1 MPTNS
6 EHLQVF
12 ATSARTF
19 ATKNAKHIQIMK
31 NKVIPQVL
39 GMATILFA
47 ALAIYLD
54 VEKGISVF
62 KFVPIVVFGFI
73 ALLVVQGLLCSLYS
87 GMIVPEVV
95 LDKDALLKEALHPAE
110 EEPLKDEEPLVE
122 NAPSTSQEHQ
132 VEPVAAPQQYSCL
145 DHYEALQ
152 EEVARK
158 EVERKKKVL
167 DAVNEYVAHITAG
180 YLSKKSLAT
189 LLQNIEKMACGEYG
203 NYQPLRSDIEAR
215 QLKSPDLRHLAWNI
229 GERLGV
235 PRKERAAFILASFP
249 HELGKATLAYLELNL
264 RDLVPCHIRIDVP
277 KKGDYRFEYQREAA

>member
-1 MPTNS
+1 
-6 EHLQVF
+6 
-12 ATSARTF
+12 
-19 ATKNAKHIQIMK
+19 MK

-39 GMATILFA
+39 GMATILLA

-54 VEKGISVF
+54 VEEGISVF
-62 KFVPIVVFGFI
+62 EFVPIVVFGFI
-73 ALLVVQGLLCSLYS
+73 ALLIIQGLLSSLYS
-87 GMIVPEVV
+87 GMLATEKVV
-95 LDKDALLKEALHPAE
+95 DKDALLAEALHPAE
-110 EEPLKDEEPLVE
+110 KEPLPEEE
-122 NAPSTSQEHQ
+122 KSTNQEQ
-132 VEPVAAPQQYSCL
+132 PIEPVVAPQSYSCL
-145 DHYEALQ
+145 DRYEALQ

-249 HELGKATLAYLELNL
+249 YELGKATLAYLELNL

>member
-1 MPTNS
+1 
-6 EHLQVF
+6 
-12 ATSARTF
+12 
-19 ATKNAKHIQIMK
+19 MK
-31 NKVIPQVL
+31 NNVIPQVL

-47 ALAIYLD
+47 ALAIHLD

-62 KFVPIVVFGFI
+62 KLVPLVVFGFI
-73 ALLVVQGLLCSLYS
+73 ALLVVQWLLSFLYS
-87 GMIVPEVV
+87 GMIAPEIAV
-95 LDKDALLKEALHPAE
+95 DKDALLKEALHPIE
-110 EEPLKDEEPLVE
+110 EEPLKDEKPLLE
-122 NAPSTSQEHQ
+122 NAPSTSQEQ
-132 VEPVAAPQQYSCL
+132 NVEPDTTRQSYSCL
-145 DHYEALQ
+145 DRYEALQ

-264 RDLVPCHIRIDVP
+264 RDLVPCHIRINVP

>member
-1 MPTNS
+1 
-6 EHLQVF
+6 
-12 ATSARTF
+12 
-19 ATKNAKHIQIMK
+19 MK

-39 GMATILFA
+39 GIATILLA
-47 ALAIYLD
+47 ALSIYLD

-73 ALLVVQGLLCSLYS
+73 ALLVVQGLLSSLYS
-87 GMIVPEVV
+87 GILATETMV
-95 LDKDALLKEALHPAE
+95 DKDALLAEALRPTE
-110 EEPLKDEEPLVE
+110 KEPLPEEKT
-122 NAPSTSQEHQ
+122 STKQEQPQEH
-132 VEPVAAPQQYSCL
+132 VATTQPYSSL
-145 DHYEALQ
+145 DRYEVMQ
-152 EEVARK
+152 EEVTRK

-180 YLSKKSLAT
+180 YLSKKSLAI
-189 LLQNIEKMACGEYG
+189 LLGNIEKMACGDYG
-203 NYQPLRSDIEAR
+203 NYQPLRSDIAER

-249 HELGKATLAYLELNL
+249 YELGKATLAYLELNL

>member
-1 MPTNS
+1 M
-6 EHLQVF
+6 
-12 ATSARTF
+12 
-19 ATKNAKHIQIMK
+19 
-31 NKVIPQVL
+31 L

-47 ALAIYLD
+47 ALVIYLD

-62 KFVPIVVFGFI
+62 KFVPLVVFGFI
-73 ALLVVQGLLCSLYS
+73 ALLVVQGLLSSLYS
-87 GMIVPEVV
+87 GMIAPKIAV
-95 LDKDALLKEALHPAE
+95 DKDALLKEALLTAE
-110 EEPLKDEEPLVE
+110 EEPLKDEEP
-122 NAPSTSQEHQ
+122 STGQKHQ
-132 VEPVAAPQQYSCL
+132 VEPIAAPQQYSCL
-145 DHYEALQ
+145 DRYEALQ
-152 EEVARK
+152 NEVARK

-167 DAVNEYVAHITAG
+167 DAVNEYVAHVTAG

-215 QLKSPDLRHLAWNI
+215 RLKSPDLRHLAWNI

-249 HELGKATLAYLELNL
+249 YELGKATLAYLELNL

-277 KKGDYRFEYQREAA
+277 KKGDYRFEYQRETA

>member
-1 MPTNS
+1 
-6 EHLQVF
+6 
-12 ATSARTF
+12 
-19 ATKNAKHIQIMK
+19 MK

-39 GMATILFA
+39 GLATILFA

-62 KFVPIVVFGFI
+62 KLVPVVVFGLI
-73 ALLVVQGLLCSLYS
+73 ALLVVQGLLSSLYS
-87 GMIVPEVV
+87 GMMAPETVV
-95 LDKDALLKEALHPAE
+95 DKDALLKEALHPIE
-110 EEPLKDEEPLVE
+110 EEPLKEEE
-122 NAPSTSQEHQ
+122 PSTSQEQQ

-145 DHYEALQ
+145 DRYEALQ

-249 HELGKATLAYLELNL
+249 YELGKATLAYLELNL

>member
-1 MPTNS
+1 MPINS

-19 ATKNAKHIQIMK
+19 AIKNAKHIQIMK
-31 NKVIPQVL
+31 NKIIPQVL
-39 GMATILFA
+39 GLATILFA

-62 KFVPIVVFGFI
+62 KLIPVVVFGFI
-73 ALLVVQGLLCSLYS
+73 ALLVVQGLLSSLYS
-87 GMIVPEVV
+87 GMMAPETVV
-95 LDKDALLKEALHPAE
+95 DKDALLKEALHPTE
-110 EEPLKDEEPLVE
+110 EEPLKDEES
-122 NAPSTSQEHQ
+122 STSQEQQ
-132 VEPVAAPQQYSCL
+132 VEPVVTPQQYSSL
-145 DHYEALQ
+145 DRYEALQ

-167 DAVNEYVAHITAG
+167 DAVNEYVARITAG

-249 HELGKATLAYLELNL
+249 YELGKATLAYLELNL